1 MSDWVKLFEEV
12 DVGMRE
18 WRRAHPRAT
27 LTEIERALDE
37 RWAKVRAGMLSELAQ
52 ASAAADFGGAGADR
66 PRCPDC
72 GVPLQAR
79 GKHPRD
85 LRTHGDQVLHLE
97 RDYGE
102 CSRCGSA
109 FFPPRS

>member
-1 MSDWVKLFEEV
+1 MSDWVALFEAV
-12 DVGMRE
+12 DTGFRA
-18 WRRAHPRAT
+18 WRREHPRAT

-37 RWAKVRAGMLSELAQ
+37 RWAKARSQIVSEVAQ
-52 ASAAADFGGAGADR
+52 ASPAADFRGAGAAR

-72 GVPLQAR
+72 GALLQAR

-85 LRTHGDQVLHLE
+85 LRTHGEQVVHLE

-102 CSRCGSA
+102 CPQCGAA
-109 FFPPRS
+109 F